1 MRCMFDTSAVS
12 ALAHHRRRFE
22 ELAARVDALAIT
34 DRLVS
39 AVTMSEIETMIAKAA
54 NPQTKSSKVRLLLA
68 HFSIVDFGEAAAV
81 HAGHIRAFLEPRG
94 LGIGPMDTLIAAHA
108 RSVGAKLVTD
118 NLAEFSRI
126 PDLAV
131 ESWRR

>member
-1 MRCMFDTSAVS
+1 MFDTNAVS
-12 ALAHHRRRFE
+12 ALVHHRRDFE
-22 ELAARVDALAIT
+22 RLAARVDVLAIG

-54 NPQTKSSKVRLLLA
+54 DTQSKSFKVRLVLT
-68 HFSIVDFGEAAAV
+68 HFNIVDFGEAAAL

-94 LGIGPMDTLIAAHA
+94 RAIGPMDTLIAAHA
-108 RSVGAKLVTD
+108 RSLGATIVTNNVD
-118 NLAEFSRI
+118 EFRRV

-131 ESWRR
+131 ESWLR